1 MIIQEIEPVSV
12 DFASYQADPA
22 FSASDLKI
30 ITKQN
35 ARAFGIQSS
44 MNWHRQNFQHPL

>member
-1 MIIQEIEPVSV
+1 MIISEIQPVSV
-12 DFASYQADPA
+12 DFASYQADSA

-35 ARAFGIQSS
+35 ARAL
-44 MNWHRQNFQHPL
+44 WHAKINELTTKKIP